1 MSGLFFEEKSF
12 KTAQIA
18 FIKVK
23 DDVPEASRLAINR
36 TIDSIYTN
44 TPKEI
49 LKVYAVKGQGGST
62 TMIKKSMKKMK
73 AAKFQSGGQLMI
85 SSRRLTLPAHF
96 KVSPAKQLQKSKPD
110 IKVSIFKGKQKVVR
124 TDPKAFIGKMKN
136 GTTQVMKRQGKT
148 RYPVIVLRTLTIPQ
162 MAMNADV
169 YGNIQDNAQRVFES
183 RLEHEMNRMLR
194 KVGFK

>member
-1 MSGLFFEEKSF
+1 MTLFFEEKSF
-12 KTAQIA
+12 KTAQLA

-23 DDVPEASRLAINR
+23 DDIPEASRLAVNR

-62 TMIKKSMKKMK
+62 TLIKKSMKKMK
-73 AAKFQSGGQLMI
+73 AGKFESVGRLVI

-96 KVSPAKQLQKSKPD
+96 KVSPSKRLQNSAV
-110 IKVSIFKGKQKVVR
+110 KVSIFKGKQKEVV
-124 TDPKAFIGKMKN
+124 TEPKAFIGNMSN
-136 GTTQVMKRQGKT
+136 GTTQVMKRQGKG

-162 MAMNADV
+162 MAMNEEV
-169 YGNIQDNAQRVFES
+169 YPNIQENAQKVFDT
-183 RLEHEMNRMLR
+183 RLEHETNRMLR